1 MSQRPALIW
10 DFDGTLAYQEGK
22 WSGAM
27 IAAMDELACGHGLTL
42 SDVRPLMSSGF
53 PWDQPD
59 RLHPEL
65 CDPQAWWDFLETY
78 LVRVAVALGVQ
89 PELAGKIAKRVHAV
103 QADSRSY
110 HLYPDTLSTLV
121 SLKEQ
126 GYRMVILSNHVPELP
141 QIVQDLGLT
150 ELFEAVLGSAQTAV
164 EKPHPQAFALARE
177 VLGNPA
183 SAVMIGDNPR
193 ADGWGAYQVGIQPL
207 IVHGSS
213 ATPFWQCDQ
222 LSEIEALLNCKVP
235 NSE

>member
-1 MSQRPALIW
+1 MEPLLIKKES
-10 DFDGTLAYQEGK
+10 GR
-22 WSGAM
+22 GAM

-89 PELAGKIAKRVHAV
+89 PELAGKIAKRGACRGRLTAV
-103 QADSRSY
+103 PITCIR
-110 HLYPDTLSTLV
+110 YPINACQ
-121 SLKEQ
+121 LKEQ

-150 ELFEAVLGSAQTAV
+150 ELFAAVLGSAQTAV
-164 EKPHPQAFALARE
+164 GKAGIRRLLRWPGKPWETRHLP
-177 VLGNPA
+177 
-183 SAVMIGDNPR
+183 
-193 ADGWGAYQVGIQPL
+193 
-207 IVHGSS
+207 
-213 ATPFWQCDQ
+213 
-222 LSEIEALLNCKVP
+222 
-235 NSE
+235 